1 MQIKRKLEYPLWKI
15 PYFLIK
21 SLLILIKVI
30 RTGILTPL
38 IKNKFFNKQIE
49 LILRILNFIFVNNN
63 KKDNHSRRGLV
74 MLVGQRRRL
83 MKYLR
88 RKDLEKY
95 EKVVNELKIRG

>member
-1 MQIKRKLEYPLWKI
+1 MPLNKDEKEKIVSKFGENNTDTGSSSVQIA
-15 PYFLIK
+15 
-21 SLLILIKVI
+21 LLTSRI
-30 RTGILTPL
+30 RQLT
-38 IKNKFFNKQIE
+38 E
-49 LILRILNFIFVNNN
+49 HVTTN

-74 MLVGQRRRL
+74 MLVGQRKRL

>member
-1 MQIKRKLEYPLWKI
+1 MPLNKDEKEKIVSKSGENNTDTGSSSVQIA
-15 PYFLIK
+15 
-21 SLLILIKVI
+21 LLTSRI
-30 RTGILTPL
+30 RQLT
-38 IKNKFFNKQIE
+38 E
-49 LILRILNFIFVNNN
+49 HVTNN

-74 MLVGQRRRL
+74 MLVGQRKRL

>member
-1 MQIKRKLEYPLWKI
+1 MSKANDGQRKQD
-15 PYFLIK
+15 
-21 SLLILIKVI
+21 
-30 RTGILTPL
+30 L
-38 IKNKFFNKQIE
+38 IKNYKKHDNDTGSSRVQIAIITDRINYLVDHLKQH
-49 LILRILNFIFVNNN
+49 

-74 MLVGQRRRL
+74 MLVGQRKRL